1 MVWKVAVAR
10 FVWHSWLRSL
20 CWVAVGWVAAATAEE
35 GKTDVVAVDVE
46 PVLEASGLKF
56 ALEELF
62 EAPAVE
68 VEGDSQ
74 QQQDVELAVLGER
87 SELVA
92 VEFHL
97 LFAVVK

>member
-1 MVWKVAVAR
+1 M
-10 FVWHSWLRSL
+10 
-20 CWVAVGWVAAATAEE
+20 
-35 GKTDVVAVDVE
+35 
-46 PVLEASGLKF
+46 LEASGLKF

-62 EAPAVE
+62 EAPAVD

-97 LFAVVK
+97 LFAVAK

>member
-1 MVWKVAVAR
+1 VLEASGLKFA
-10 FVWHSWLRSL
+10 
-20 CWVAVGWVAAATAEE
+20 
-35 GKTDVVAVDVE
+35 
-46 PVLEASGLKF
+46 LEASGLKF

-62 EAPAVE
+62 EAPAVD

-97 LFAVVK
+97 LFAVAK